1 MCLFTILAI
10 IIITLV
16 AFVVITAGLI
26 GGSFVIMFADII
38 VCIAIFVMIFKF
50 LANRNK

>member
-10 IIITLV
+10 IGIALI
-16 AFVVITAGLI
+16 AFIVVTAGVI
-26 GGSFVIMFADII
+26 GGSFVIVFADVI

>member
-10 IIITLV
+10 IGIMLI
-16 AFVVITAGLI
+16 AFIVVTAGVI
-26 GGSFVIMFADII
+26 GGSFVILFADVI